1 MLGLDDRSIW
11 LLYTQLT
18 GVCRVPIRE
27 PERIA
32 VKKSLTGLFPQR
44 MYTSSS
50 KQRGP
55 LACKAGIPGYKTSKC
70 GRSGPASRR
79 TNLCNGH
86 TARPRHDEA
95 MPLVEW
101 ARTQWGIAGQRRVCQ
116 HDSIH
121 YPLRE
126 SLLRDR
132 MPFGAVTEA
141 NKELFRTPKGAERSK

>member
-1 MLGLDDRSIW
+1 M
-11 LLYTQLT
+11 
-18 GVCRVPIRE
+18 PIRE

-44 MYTSSS
+44 MCTSSS
-50 KQRGP
+50 KQRGLWP
-55 LACKAGIPGYKTSKC
+55 VRPVCPGYKPSKC

-79 TNLCNGH
+79 TNLCNGY
-86 TARPRHDEA
+86 TARPRPWRGDA
-95 MPLVEW
+95 SSRMGSYSNGALQ
-101 ARTQWGIAGQRRVCQ
+101 AQRRVCQ

-132 MPFGAVTEA
+132 MSFGAVTEA
-141 NKELFRTPKGAERSK
+141 NKELFRMPKRGGTLKVDSQSSDRA